1 MMSRAVSRAE
11 AESSEPTRSPVPS
24 SGSSGSQRRRPRRPL
39 RVLIADDTADA
50 RDLYAQYFRFRGF
63 AVLTARDGA
72 EAIQVAL
79 EQRPDVIVM
88 DLAMPQFD
96 GITATRRIKAD
107 PRASRAR
114 VLLLTGYPQMAVER
128 DARDAGVELVLTKPC
143 LAEDLER
150 RIDQMR
156 GTHGVP

>member
-1 MMSRAVSRAE
+1 
-11 AESSEPTRSPVPS
+11 
-24 SGSSGSQRRRPRRPL
+24 
-39 RVLIADDTADA
+39 VLIADDTPDA
-50 RDLYAQYFRFRGF
+50 RDLYAEYLSFRGF
-63 AVLTARDGA
+63 AVMTARDGA

-79 EQRPDVIVM
+79 EQCPDVIVM

-107 PRASRAR
+107 RRASRAC

-128 DARDAGVELVLTKPC
+128 EAREAGVDLILTKPC

-150 RIDQMR
+150 RIYHVR
-156 GTHGVP
+156 GSKGVS

>member
-1 MMSRAVSRAE
+1 L
-11 AESSEPTRSPVPS
+11 
-24 SGSSGSQRRRPRRPL
+24 QRRRPRRRL

-50 RDLYAQYFRFRGF
+50 RDLYAEYLSFRGF
-63 AVLTARDGA
+63 VVMTARDGA

-79 EQRPDVIVM
+79 AQCPDVIVM

-96 GITATRRIKAD
+96 GITATRRIKAN

-128 DARDAGVELVLTKPC
+128 DARDAGVDLILTKPC

-150 RIDQMR
+150 RIHQVR
-156 GTHGVP
+156 GTKGVP